1 MTAYLFNLFL
11 IMMVLQS
18 NRFAYRILLLTILC
32 LSSFTWVASSQ
43 TLSTTEKELLQTV
56 GNNNADAIAF
66 LEKVVNINSGTLNV
80 KGVKTVG
87 DAFSS
92 AFENIGFET
101 SWIEM
106 PSEMQRAGHLFA
118 RTRGDKGKR
127 LLLIG
132 HLDTVFE
139 ADSEFQTFEMIND
152 SIAKGPG
159 ANDMKGGNVVVLYA
173 LKALRENGLLKDA
186 QITVAFTG
194 DEESTG
200 KPIAISR
207 KDLIDA
213 AKTSDIALGFET
225 STGFDNATVARR
237 GSSNWNITV
246 TGKRAH
252 SSGIFRESVG
262 AGANFE
268 IARILHQFYNEVRGE
283 ELLSFNPGMLLG
295 GTTMDL
301 EAAQSKGS
309 IFGKGNVVAQTAYVQ
324 GGLRFISEEQK
335 ERARAKMRTIVANNL
350 PQTSAKIAFQDS
362 YPAMKP
368 TPENYALLEV
378 LSKVSQDLGQPEVV
392 AYDPGKRGAA
402 DVSFVAE
409 YVACLDG
416 LGTMGT
422 GAHTPKETVNI
433 NTIEMLTKRT
443 AVLIYR
449 LLQMQR

>member
-1 MTAYLFNLFL
+1 MKNHLLKTTLALFIIIAFAKAKKVTA
-11 IMMVLQS
+11 QTS
-18 NRFAYRILLLTILC
+18 NKLSPQEQRIL
-32 LSSFTWVASSQ
+32 
-43 TLSTTEKELLQTV
+43 TLVEKNSAES
-56 GNNNADAIAF
+56 IAF
-66 LEKVVNINSGTLNV
+66 LEDVVNINSGTLNV
-80 KGVKTVG
+80 KGVKEVG
-87 DAFSS
+87 NRFSS
-92 AFENIGFET
+92 AFTDIGFNT
-101 SWIEM
+101 KWIDMPAEM
-106 PSEMQRAGHLFA
+106 DRAGHLFA
-118 RTRGDKGKR
+118 TTEGTKGKR

-139 ADSEFQTFEMIND
+139 EDSEFQKFEMVND
-152 SIAKGPG
+152 TVAKGPG

-173 LKALRENGLLKDA
+173 LKALRQAGMLDNA

-200 KPIAISR
+200 KPLTISR

-213 AKTSDIALGFET
+213 AKNSDIALGFET

-237 GSSNWNITV
+237 GSSNWNVTV

-268 IARILHQFYNEVRGE
+268 LARILNGFYNEVRGP
-283 ELLSFNPGMLLG
+283 ELLSFNPGMMLG
-295 GTTMDL
+295 GTKMDL
-301 EAAQSKGS
+301 EAKQSKGS

-335 ERARAKMRTIVANNL
+335 EEARDKMRAIVANNL
-350 PQTSAKIAFQDS
+350 PQTSAVIEFEDS
-362 YPAMKP
+362 YPAMQP
-368 TPENYALLEV
+368 TPQNYALLEK
-378 LSKVSQDLGQPEVV
+378 LSQVSLDMGGPAVA

-402 DVSFVAE
+402 DTSFVAE

-422 GAHTPKETVNI
+422 GAHTPNETVYI

-443 AVLIYR
+443 ALLIYR
-449 LLQMQR
+449 LINEKR

>member
-1 MTAYLFNLFL
+1 MTFL
-11 IMMVLQS
+11 KSIV
-18 NRFAYRILLLTILC
+18 I
-32 LSSFTWVASSQ
+32 SSFFVLFAFAKTGSLQAQSSKQ
-43 TLSTTEKELLQTV
+43 NLSKEEQKILQIVEKRTAESI
-56 GNNNADAIAF
+56 GF
-66 LEKVVNINSGTLNV
+66 LEKVVNINSGTLNSE
-80 KGVKTVG
+80 GVKEVG
-87 DAFSS
+87 AIFSKAFTD
-92 AFENIGFET
+92 IGFT
-101 SWIEM
+101 SRWIDM
-106 PSEMQRAGHLFA
+106 PSEMDRAGHLFA
-118 RTRGDKGKR
+118 SIQGTKGKR

-139 ADSEFQTFEMIND
+139 EDSEFQKFEKVND
-152 SIAKGPG
+152 SVAKGPG

-173 LKALRENGLLKDA
+173 LKALNDAGMLNDA

-200 KPIAISR
+200 KPLSISR
-207 KDLIDA
+207 KDLIEA
-213 AKTSDIALGFET
+213 AKNSDIALGFET

-237 GSSNWNITV
+237 GSSNWNVSV

-268 IARILHQFYNEVRGE
+268 LARILNSFYTEVRGP
-283 ELLSFNPGMLLG
+283 ELLSFNPGMMLG
-295 GTTMDL
+295 GTLMDL
-301 EAAQSKGS
+301 EAKQSKGN

-335 ERARAKMRTIVANNL
+335 EQARDKMRAIVANNL
-350 PQTSAKIAFQDS
+350 PQTSAVVTFEDS

-368 TPENYALLEV
+368 TPENYALLET
-378 LSKVSQDLGQPEVV
+378 LSKVSQDMGGPAVE

-402 DVSFVAE
+402 DTSFVAA

-422 GAHTPKETVNI
+422 GAHTPSETVNL

-443 AVLIYR
+443 ALLIYR
-449 LLQMQR
+449 LINEKR

>member
-1 MTAYLFNLFL
+1 
-11 IMMVLQS
+11 
-18 NRFAYRILLLTILC
+18 
-32 LSSFTWVASSQ
+32 
-43 TLSTTEKELLQTV
+43 V
-56 GNNNADAIAF
+56 GKVFSKAF
-66 LEKVVNINSGTLNV
+66 DK
-80 KGVKTVG
+80 
-87 DAFSS
+87 
-92 AFENIGFET
+92 IGFNT
-101 SWIEM
+101 SWKEM
-106 PSEMQRAGHLFA
+106 PVEMERAGHLFA
-118 RTRGDKGKR
+118 TTQGNQGKR

-139 ADSEFQTFEMIND
+139 ADSEFQQFEKIND
-152 SIAKGPG
+152 TVAKGPG

-173 LKALRENGLLKDA
+173 LKALYEAGLLNDA

-200 KPIAISR
+200 KPLSISR

-213 AKTSDIALGFET
+213 AKNSDIALGFET

-237 GSSNWNITV
+237 GSSNWKVTV
-246 TGKRAH
+246 KGKRAH

-268 IARILHQFYNEVRGE
+268 LARILNQFYEEVRGE
-283 ELLSFNPGMLLG
+283 DLLSFNPGMMLG

-301 EAAQSKGS
+301 KAKESKGS

-335 ERARAKMRTIVANNL
+335 ERARTKMREIVAQNL
-350 PQTSAKIAFQDS
+350 PHTSAEVIFQDS

-368 TPENYALLEV
+368 TPENYELLEV
-378 LSKVSQDLGQPEVV
+378 LSRVSQDMGQPAVL

-422 GAHTPKETVNI
+422 GAHTPSETVYL
-433 NTIEMLTKRT
+433 NTIETLTQRT
-443 AVLIYR
+443 ALLIYR
-449 LLQMQR
+449 LIQQQR

>member
-1 MTAYLFNLFL
+1 MIFPNLEKKYIFMFSNKSLRVMLVAALFCCAFAKAQSSLSPQEQKL
-11 IMMVLQS
+11 IHE
-18 NRFAYRILLLTILC
+18 
-32 LSSFTWVASSQ
+32 VAQ
-43 TLSTTEKELLQTV
+43 NTEESLR
-56 GNNNADAIAF
+56 F
-66 LEKVVNINSGTLNV
+66 LEKVVNINSGTLNQ
-80 KGVKTVG
+80 KGVREVG
-87 DAFSS
+87 AVFSNAF
-92 AFENIGFET
+92 NDIGFT
-101 SWIEM
+101 TDWIEM
-106 PSEMQRAGHLFA
+106 PPEMNRAGHLFA
-118 RTRGDKGKR
+118 STTGNSGKR

-139 ADSEFQTFEMIND
+139 EDSAFQKFEMIND

-173 LKALRENGLLKDA
+173 LKALQKQGLLDDA

-200 KPIAISR
+200 KPLSISR
-207 KDLIDA
+207 KDLIEA
-213 AKTSDIALGFET
+213 AKNSDIALGFET

-237 GSSNWNITV
+237 GSSNWKVTV

-268 IARILHQFYNEVRGE
+268 LARILNEFYTDVRGP
-283 ELLSFNPGMLLG
+283 ELLSFNPGMILG
-295 GTTMDL
+295 GTVMDL
-301 EAAQSKGS
+301 DAPSSKGS

-335 ERARAKMRTIVANNL
+335 EEAREKMRAIVSNNL
-350 PQTSAKIAFQDS
+350 PHTSAVVEFQDS

-368 TPENYALLEV
+368 SPENDEV
-378 LSKVSQDLGQPEVV
+378 LKVLSLVSQDMGGPAVLP
-392 AYDPGKRGAA
+392 YDPGKRGAA

-422 GAHTPKETVNI
+422 GAHTPEETVNL
-433 NTIEMLTKRT
+433 NTIEMLTQRT
-443 AVLIYR
+443 ALLIYR
-449 LLQMQR
+449 LINQER

>member
-1 MTAYLFNLFL
+1 M
-11 IMMVLQS
+11 S
-18 NRFAYRILLLTILC
+18 NRNSIIYTSVFIFFAFAKALTLTAQTNTNLSKEEQRIL
-32 LSSFTWVASSQ
+32 
-43 TLSTTEKELLQTV
+43 TLVEKNSAES
-56 GNNNADAIAF
+56 IAF
-66 LEKVVNINSGTLNV
+66 LEEVVNINSGTLNV
-80 KGVKTVG
+80 KGVKEVG
-87 DAFSS
+87 NRFSS
-92 AFENIGFET
+92 AFTDIGFNT
-101 SWIEM
+101 KWIDMPTEM
-106 PSEMQRAGHLFA
+106 NRAGHLFA
-118 RTRGDKGKR
+118 TTEGKKGKR

-139 ADSEFQTFEMIND
+139 EDSEFQKFEMVND
-152 SIAKGPG
+152 TVAKGPG

-173 LKALRENGLLKDA
+173 LKALREAGMLDNA

-200 KPIAISR
+200 KPLTISR

-213 AKTSDIALGFET
+213 AKNSDIALGFET

-237 GSSNWNITV
+237 GSSNWNVTV

-252 SSGIFRESVG
+252 SSGIFRGSVG

-268 IARILHQFYNEVRGE
+268 LARILNGFYNEVRGP
-283 ELLSFNPGMLLG
+283 ELLSFNPGMMLG
-295 GTTMDL
+295 GTKMDL
-301 EAAQSKGS
+301 EAKQSKGS

-335 ERARAKMRTIVANNL
+335 EEARDKMRAIVANNL
-350 PQTSAKIAFQDS
+350 PQTSAVVEFEDS
-362 YPAMKP
+362 YPAMQP
-368 TPENYALLEV
+368 TPQNYALLEK
-378 LSKVSQDLGQPEVV
+378 LSQVSLDMGGPAVA

-402 DVSFVAE
+402 DTSFVAE

-422 GAHTPKETVNI
+422 GAHTPNETVYI

-443 AVLIYR
+443 ALLIYR
-449 LLQMQR
+449 LINEKR

>member
-1 MTAYLFNLFL
+1 MHFKKSLLVSVMVALFFYAFAKA
-11 IMMVLQS
+11 QS
-18 NRFAYRILLLTILC
+18 Q
-32 LSSFTWVASSQ
+32 LSPTEQNIINAVAQNTPES
-43 TLSTTEKELLQTV
+43 
-56 GNNNADAIAF
+56 IAF
-66 LEKVVNINSGTLNV
+66 LEKVVNINSGTLNPI
-80 KGVKTVG
+80 GVKEVG
-87 DAFSS
+87 AVFSQ
-92 AFENIGFET
+92 AFEKIKFKSN
-101 SWIEM
+101 WIEM
-106 PSEMQRAGHLFA
+106 PSELNRAGHLFA
-118 RTRGDKGKR
+118 STQGTNGKR

-139 ADSEFQTFEMIND
+139 KDSEFQKFEMVND

-173 LKALRENGLLKDA
+173 LKALQEQGLLDHA

-200 KPIAISR
+200 KPISISR
-207 KDLIDA
+207 KNLIDA
-213 AKTSDIALGFET
+213 AKNSDIALGFET

-237 GSSNWNITV
+237 GSSNWKVTV

-268 IARILHQFYNEVRGE
+268 LARILNRFYTEVRGP
-283 ELLSFNPGMLLG
+283 ELLSFNPGMMLG

-301 EAAQSKGS
+301 DAAQSKGS

-335 ERARAKMRTIVANNL
+335 EEAREKMRAIVADNL
-350 PQTSAKIAFQDS
+350 PQTSSVVEFQDS

-368 TPENYALLEV
+368 TPENYELLQV
-378 LSKVSQDLGQPEVV
+378 LSKVSQDMGGPEV
-392 AYDPGKRGAA
+392 APYDPGKRGAA
-402 DVSFVAE
+402 DISFVAQ

-422 GAHTPKETVNI
+422 GAHTPKETVNL

-443 AVLIYR
+443 ALLIYR
-449 LLQMQR
+449 LINMPR

>member
-1 MTAYLFNLFL
+1 MKNHLLKTTLALFIIIAFAKAKTVTA
-11 IMMVLQS
+11 QTS
-18 NRFAYRILLLTILC
+18 NKLSPQEQRIL
-32 LSSFTWVASSQ
+32 
-43 TLSTTEKELLQTV
+43 TLVEKNSAES
-56 GNNNADAIAF
+56 IAF
-66 LEKVVNINSGTLNV
+66 LEEVVNINSGTLNV
-80 KGVKTVG
+80 KGVKEVG
-87 DAFSS
+87 NLFSS
-92 AFENIGFET
+92 AFTDIGFNT
-101 SWIEM
+101 KWIDMPAEM
-106 PSEMQRAGHLFA
+106 DRAGHLFA
-118 RTRGDKGKR
+118 TTEGTKGKR

-139 ADSEFQTFEMIND
+139 EDSEFQKFEMVND
-152 SIAKGPG
+152 TVAKGPG

-173 LKALRENGLLKDA
+173 LKALRQAGMLDNA

-200 KPIAISR
+200 KPLTISR

-213 AKTSDIALGFET
+213 AKNSDIALGFET

-237 GSSNWNITV
+237 GSSNWNVTV

-268 IARILHQFYNEVRGE
+268 LARILNGFYNEVRGP
-283 ELLSFNPGMLLG
+283 ELLSFNPGMMLG
-295 GTTMDL
+295 GTKMDL
-301 EAAQSKGS
+301 EAKQSKGS

-335 ERARAKMRTIVANNL
+335 EEARDKMRAIVANNL
-350 PQTSAKIAFQDS
+350 PQTSAVIEFEDS
-362 YPAMKP
+362 YPAMQP
-368 TPENYALLEV
+368 TPENYALLEK
-378 LSKVSQDLGQPEVV
+378 LSQVSLDMGGPAVA

-402 DVSFVAE
+402 DTSFVAE

-422 GAHTPKETVNI
+422 GAHTPNETVYI

-443 AVLIYR
+443 ALLIYR
-449 LLQMQR
+449 LINEKR

>member
-1 MTAYLFNLFL
+1 MKNHLLKTTLALFIIIAFAKAKTVTA
-11 IMMVLQS
+11 QTS
-18 NRFAYRILLLTILC
+18 NKLSPQEQRIL
-32 LSSFTWVASSQ
+32 
-43 TLSTTEKELLQTV
+43 TLVEKNSAES
-56 GNNNADAIAF
+56 IAF
-66 LEKVVNINSGTLNV
+66 LEEVVNINSGTLNV
-80 KGVKTVG
+80 KGVKEVG
-87 DAFSS
+87 NRFSS
-92 AFENIGFET
+92 AFTDIGFNT
-101 SWIEM
+101 KWIDMPTEM
-106 PSEMQRAGHLFA
+106 DRAGHLFA
-118 RTRGDKGKR
+118 TTEGTKGKR

-139 ADSEFQTFEMIND
+139 EDSEFQKFEMVND
-152 SIAKGPG
+152 TVAKGPG

-173 LKALRENGLLKDA
+173 LKALREAGMLDSA

-200 KPIAISR
+200 KPLTISR

-213 AKTSDIALGFET
+213 AKSSDIALGFET

-237 GSSNWNITV
+237 GSSNWNVTV

-268 IARILHQFYNEVRGE
+268 LARILNGFYNEVRGP
-283 ELLSFNPGMLLG
+283 ELLSFNPGMMLG
-295 GTTMDL
+295 GTKMDL
-301 EAAQSKGS
+301 EAKQSKGS

-335 ERARAKMRTIVANNL
+335 EKARDKMRAIVANNL
-350 PQTSAKIAFQDS
+350 PQTSAVVEFEDS
-362 YPAMKP
+362 YPAMQP
-368 TPENYALLEV
+368 TPQNYALLEK
-378 LSKVSQDLGQPEVV
+378 LSQVSLDMGGPAVA

-402 DVSFVAE
+402 DTSFVAE

-422 GAHTPKETVNI
+422 GAHTPNETVYI

-443 AVLIYR
+443 ALLIYR
-449 LLQMQR
+449 LINEKR

>member
-1 MTAYLFNLFL
+1 MKNHLLKTTLALFIIIAFAKAKTVTA
-11 IMMVLQS
+11 QTS
-18 NRFAYRILLLTILC
+18 NKLSPQEQRIL
-32 LSSFTWVASSQ
+32 
-43 TLSTTEKELLQTV
+43 TLVEKNSAES
-56 GNNNADAIAF
+56 IAF
-66 LEKVVNINSGTLNV
+66 LEEVVNINSGTLNV
-80 KGVKTVG
+80 KGVKEVG
-87 DAFSS
+87 TRFSS
-92 AFENIGFET
+92 AFTDIGFNT
-101 SWIEM
+101 KWIDMPAEM
-106 PSEMQRAGHLFA
+106 DRAGHLFA
-118 RTRGDKGKR
+118 TTEGTKGKR

-139 ADSEFQTFEMIND
+139 EDSEFQKFEMVND
-152 SIAKGPG
+152 TVAKGPG

-173 LKALRENGLLKDA
+173 LKALRQAGMLDNA

-200 KPIAISR
+200 KPLTISR
-207 KDLIDA
+207 KDLIEA
-213 AKTSDIALGFET
+213 AKNSDIALGFET

-237 GSSNWNITV
+237 GSSNWNVTV

-268 IARILHQFYNEVRGE
+268 LARILNGFYNEVRGP
-283 ELLSFNPGMLLG
+283 ELLSFNPGMMLG
-295 GTTMDL
+295 GTKMDL
-301 EAAQSKGS
+301 EAKQSKGS

-335 ERARAKMRTIVANNL
+335 EEARDKMRAIVANNL
-350 PQTSAKIAFQDS
+350 PQTSAVVEFEDS
-362 YPAMKP
+362 YPAMQP
-368 TPENYALLEV
+368 TPKNYALLEK
-378 LSKVSQDLGQPEVV
+378 LSQVSLDMGGPAVA

-402 DVSFVAE
+402 DTSFVAE

-422 GAHTPKETVNI
+422 GAHTPNETVYI

-443 AVLIYR
+443 ALLIYR
-449 LLQMQR
+449 LINEKR

>member
-1 MTAYLFNLFL
+1 M
-11 IMMVLQS
+11 S
-18 NRFAYRILLLTILC
+18 NRNSIIYTAVFIFFAFAKALTLTAQTNTNLSKEEQRILSL
-32 LSSFTWVASSQ
+32 V
-43 TLSTTEKELLQTV
+43 EKNSAES
-56 GNNNADAIAF
+56 IAF
-66 LEKVVNINSGTLNV
+66 LEEVVNINSGTLNV
-80 KGVKTVG
+80 KGVKEVG
-87 DAFSS
+87 NRFSS
-92 AFENIGFET
+92 AFTDIGFNT
-101 SWIEM
+101 KWIDMPAEM
-106 PSEMQRAGHLFA
+106 DRAGHLFA
-118 RTRGDKGKR
+118 STEGIKGKR

-139 ADSEFQTFEMIND
+139 EDSEFQKFEMVND
-152 SIAKGPG
+152 TVAKGPG

-173 LKALRENGLLKDA
+173 LKALREAGMLDSA

-200 KPIAISR
+200 KPLTISR

-213 AKTSDIALGFET
+213 AKSSDIALGFET

-237 GSSNWNITV
+237 GSSNWNVTV

-252 SSGIFRESVG
+252 SSGIFRENVG

-268 IARILHQFYNEVRGE
+268 LARILNGFYNEVRGP
-283 ELLSFNPGMLLG
+283 ELLSFNPGMMLG
-295 GTTMDL
+295 GTKMDL
-301 EAAQSKGS
+301 EAKQSKGS

-335 ERARAKMRTIVANNL
+335 EEARDKMRAIVANNL
-350 PQTSAKIAFQDS
+350 PQTSAVVEFEDS
-362 YPAMKP
+362 YPAMQP
-368 TPENYALLEV
+368 TPQNYALLEK
-378 LSKVSQDLGQPEVV
+378 LSQVSLDMGGPAVA

-402 DVSFVAE
+402 DTSFVAE

-422 GAHTPKETVNI
+422 GAHTPNETVYI

-443 AVLIYR
+443 ALLIYR
-449 LLQMQR
+449 LINEKR

>member
-1 MTAYLFNLFL
+1 MYRTKLQVL
-11 IMMVLQS
+11 ITIVIVFCYAFAKAQS
-18 NRFAYRILLLTILC
+18 SLTPQELEI
-32 LSSFTWVASSQ
+32 VQQVEKNASQSI
-43 TLSTTEKELLQTV
+43 T
-56 GNNNADAIAF
+56 F
-66 LEKVVNINSGTLNV
+66 LEKVVNINSGTLNA
-80 KGVKTVG
+80 KGVREVG
-87 DAFSS
+87 DVFSKAFTD
-92 AFENIGFET
+92 IGFQ
-101 SWIEM
+101 SNWIDMPPEM
-106 PSEMQRAGHLFA
+106 NRAGHLFA
-118 RTRGDKGKR
+118 SRQGNKGKR

-139 ADSEFQTFEMIND
+139 EDSEFQKFKMIND

-173 LKALRENGLLKDA
+173 LRALQERGLLDNA

-200 KPIAISR
+200 KPLSISR
-207 KDLIDA
+207 KDLIET
-213 AKTSDIALGFET
+213 AKNSDIALGFET

-237 GSSNWNITV
+237 GSSNWKVTV

-268 IARILHQFYNEVRGE
+268 LARILNEFYTKVKGP
-283 ELLSFNPGMLLG
+283 ELLSFNPGMMLG

-301 EAAQSKGS
+301 DAAKSKGS
-309 IFGKGNVVAQTAYVQ
+309 IFGKGNVVAQTSYAQ
-324 GGLRFISEEQK
+324 GGLRFISEDQK
-335 ERARAKMRTIVANNL
+335 EEARSKMREIAQNNL
-350 PQTSAKIAFQDS
+350 PQTSAVVEFQDS

-368 TPENYALLEV
+368 TKQNYELLEV
-378 LSKVSQDLGQPEVV
+378 LSQVSQDMGGPEVLP
-392 AYDPGKRGAA
+392 YDPGKRGAA

-422 GAHTPKETVNI
+422 GAHTPKETVNL

-443 AVLIYR
+443 ALLIYR
-449 LLQMQR
+449 LINKPR

>member
-1 MTAYLFNLFL
+1 MTFLKSIVISSFFMLFAFAKTG
-11 IMMVLQS
+11 VLQAQS
-18 NRFAYRILLLTILC
+18 SKQNLSKEEQKILQIVEKH
-32 LSSFTWVASSQ
+32 SDASI
-43 TLSTTEKELLQTV
+43 
-56 GNNNADAIAF
+56 DF
-66 LEKVVNINSGTLNV
+66 LERVVNINSGTLNSE
-80 KGVKTVG
+80 GVKEVG
-87 DAFSS
+87 AIFSKE
-92 AFENIGFET
+92 FTDIGFT
-101 SWIEM
+101 SRWIDM
-106 PSEMQRAGHLFA
+106 PSEMDRAGHLFA
-118 RTRGDKGKR
+118 SIDGDKGKR

-139 ADSEFQTFEMIND
+139 EDSAFKKFEKVND

-173 LKALRENGLLKDA
+173 LKALEEAGMLNDA

-200 KPIAISR
+200 KPLSISR
-207 KDLIDA
+207 KDLIEA
-213 AKTSDIALGFET
+213 AKNSDIALGFET

-237 GSSNWNITV
+237 GSSNWNVSV

-268 IARILHQFYNEVRGE
+268 LARILNAFYIEVRGP
-283 ELLSFNPGMLLG
+283 ELLSFNPGMMLG
-295 GTTMDL
+295 GTLMDL
-301 EAAQSKGS
+301 EAKQSKGN

-335 ERARAKMRTIVANNL
+335 EQARDKMRAIVANNL
-350 PQTSAKIAFQDS
+350 PQTSAVVTFEDS

-368 TPENYALLEV
+368 TPENYALLET
-378 LSKVSQDLGQPEVV
+378 LSKVSQDMGGPSVE

-402 DVSFVAE
+402 DTSFVAA

-422 GAHTPKETVNI
+422 GAHTPSETVHL

-443 AVLIYR
+443 ALLIYR
-449 LLQMQR
+449 LINEKR

>member
-1 MTAYLFNLFL
+1 MH
-11 IMMVLQS
+11 
-18 NRFAYRILLLTILC
+18 
-32 LSSFTWVASSQ
+32 VASAQ
-43 TLSTTEKELLQTV
+43 IALSPKEKALLVKVTA
-56 GNNNADAIAF
+56 NNEEAITF
-66 LEKVVNINSGTLNV
+66 LEEVVNINSGTLNT
-80 KGVKTVG
+80 KGVKEVG
-87 DAFSS
+87 NIFSKAFD
-92 AFENIGFET
+92 NIGFKT
-101 SWIEM
+101 SWIDM
-106 PSEMQRAGHLFA
+106 PPQMNRAGHLFA
-118 RTRGDKGKR
+118 STQGDQGKR

-139 ADSEFQTFEMIND
+139 PDSEFQQFEKVND

-173 LKALRENGLLKDA
+173 LKALYESGYLNNA

-200 KPIAISR
+200 KPLSISR
-207 KDLIDA
+207 KELIDA
-213 AKTSDIALGFET
+213 AKNSDIALGFET

-237 GSSNWNITV
+237 GSSNWKVSV

-268 IARILHQFYNEVRGE
+268 LARILHQFYQEVRGE
-283 ELLSFNPGMLLG
+283 DLLSFNPGLMLG

-301 EAAQSKGS
+301 KAKESKGS
-309 IFGKGNVVAQTAYVQ
+309 IFGKGNVVAQTAYAQ

-335 ERARAKMRTIVANNL
+335 ERARTKMREIVSQNL
-350 PQTSAKIAFQDS
+350 PHTSAEVTFEDS

-368 TPENYALLEV
+368 TPENYQLLET
-378 LSKVSQDLGQPEVV
+378 LSRVSQDMGQPAVI

-422 GAHTPKETVNI
+422 GAHTPTETVNL
-433 NTIEMLTKRT
+433 NTIEVLTQRT
-443 AVLIYR
+443 ALLIYR
-449 LLQMQR
+449 LIQQER

>member
-1 MTAYLFNLFL
+1 M
-11 IMMVLQS
+11 S
-18 NRFAYRILLLTILC
+18 NRNSIIYTTVFIFFAFAKALTLTAQTNTNLSKEEQRIL
-32 LSSFTWVASSQ
+32 
-43 TLSTTEKELLQTV
+43 TLVEKNSAESIT
-56 GNNNADAIAF
+56 F
-66 LEKVVNINSGTLNV
+66 LEEVVNINSGTLNV
-80 KGVKTVG
+80 KGVKEVG
-87 DAFSS
+87 NCFSS
-92 AFENIGFET
+92 AFTDIGFNT
-101 SWIEM
+101 KWIDM
-106 PSEMQRAGHLFA
+106 PATMNRAGHLFA
-118 RTRGDKGKR
+118 STEGTKGKR

-139 ADSEFQTFEMIND
+139 EDSEFQKFEMVND
-152 SIAKGPG
+152 TVAKGPG

-173 LKALRENGLLKDA
+173 LKALREAGMLDNA

-200 KPIAISR
+200 KPLTICR

-213 AKTSDIALGFET
+213 AKSSDIALGFET

-237 GSSNWNITV
+237 GSSNWNVTV

-268 IARILHQFYNEVRGE
+268 LARILNGFYNDVRGP
-283 ELLSFNPGMLLG
+283 ELLSFNPGMMLG
-295 GTTMDL
+295 GTKMDL
-301 EAAQSKGS
+301 EAKQSKGS

-335 ERARAKMRTIVANNL
+335 EEARDKMRAIVANNL
-350 PQTSAKIAFQDS
+350 PQTSAIVEFEDS
-362 YPAMKP
+362 YPAMQP
-368 TPENYALLEV
+368 TPQNYALLEK
-378 LSKVSQDLGQPEVV
+378 LSQVSLDMGGPAVA

-402 DVSFVAE
+402 DTSFVAE

-422 GAHTPKETVNI
+422 GAHTPNETVYI

-443 AVLIYR
+443 ALLIYR
-449 LLQMQR
+449 LINEKR

>member
-1 MTAYLFNLFL
+1 MFSTKSIYLSLVIAFSFYAFAKA
-11 IMMVLQS
+11 QS
-18 NRFAYRILLLTILC
+18 
-32 LSSFTWVASSQ
+32 
-43 TLSTTEKELLQTV
+43 TLSPLEQKIMKLVSQNSAESI
-56 GNNNADAIAF
+56 NF
-66 LEKVVNINSGTLNV
+66 LEKVVNINSGTLNQ
-80 KGVKTVG
+80 KGVKEVGTV
-87 DAFSS
+87 FSK
-92 AFENIGFET
+92 AFEDIGFT
-101 SWIEM
+101 TDWIEM
-106 PSEMQRAGHLFA
+106 PSEMNRAGHLFA
-118 RTRGDKGKR
+118 STTGTKGKR

-139 ADSEFQTFEMIND
+139 EDSEFQKFEMVND

-173 LKALRENGLLKDA
+173 LKALQEQGLLEDT

-200 KPIAISR
+200 KPLSISR

-213 AKTSDIALGFET
+213 AKNSDIALGFET

-237 GSSNWNITV
+237 GSSNWKVTV

-268 IARILHQFYNEVRGE
+268 LARILNEFYNEVRGP
-283 ELLSFNPGMLLG
+283 ELLSFNPGMMLG
-295 GTTMDL
+295 GTSMDL
-301 EAAQSKGS
+301 DAATSKGS

-335 ERARAKMRTIVANNL
+335 EEARNKMRAIVANNL
-350 PQTSAKIAFQDS
+350 PHTSAIVEFQDS

-368 TPENYALLEV
+368 SPENYEV
-378 LSKVSQDLGQPEVV
+378 LNVLSQVSQDIGGPEVSP
-392 AYDPGKRGAA
+392 YDPGKRGAA

-422 GAHTPKETVNI
+422 GAHTPKETVNL
-433 NTIEMLTKRT
+433 NTIEMLTQRT
-443 AVLIYR
+443 ALLIYR
-449 LLQMQR
+449 LINQER

>member
-1 MTAYLFNLFL
+1 MSQRKMHLLICLYVFVGYAFAKAQSPLSLQEQQILQQVEQNTA
-11 IMMVLQS
+11 QS
-18 NRFAYRILLLTILC
+18 IT
-32 LSSFTWVASSQ
+32 
-43 TLSTTEKELLQTV
+43 
-56 GNNNADAIAF
+56 F
-66 LEKVVNINSGTLNV
+66 LEKVVNINSGTLNQ
-80 KGVKTVG
+80 KGVKEVG
-87 DAFSS
+87 AVFSEAFD
-92 AFENIGFET
+92 NIGFKT
-101 SWIEM
+101 NWIAMPQEM
-106 PSEMQRAGHLFA
+106 NRAGHLFA
-118 RTRGDKGKR
+118 STEGSKGKR

-139 ADSEFQTFEMIND
+139 EDSEFQKFEMVND

-173 LKALRENGLLKDA
+173 LKALREQGLLDNA

-200 KPIAISR
+200 KPLSLSR

-213 AKTSDIALGFET
+213 ARNSDIALGFET

-237 GSSNWNITV
+237 GSSNWKVTV

-252 SSGIFRESVG
+252 SSGIFRASVG

-268 IARILHQFYNEVRGE
+268 LARILNEFYNEVRGP
-283 ELLSFNPGMLLG
+283 ELLSFNPGMMLG
-295 GTTMDL
+295 GTMMDL

-324 GGLRFISEEQK
+324 GGLRFISEKQK
-335 ERARAKMRTIVANNL
+335 EEAREKMRAIVANNL
-350 PQTSAKIAFQDS
+350 PQTSAVVAFQDS

-378 LSKVSQDLGQPEVV
+378 LNKVSVDMGGPEV
-392 AYDPGKRGAA
+392 APYDPGKRGAA

-422 GAHTPKETVNI
+422 GAHTPRETVNL

-443 AVLIYR
+443 ALLIYR
-449 LLQMQR
+449 LINEPR

>member
-1 MTAYLFNLFL
+1 MSKHTSILYLSIILF
-11 IMMVLQS
+11 
-18 NRFAYRILLLTILC
+18 FAFAKAQLLTAQTTTS
-32 LSSFTWVASSQ
+32 LSKEEQ
-43 TLSTTEKELLQTV
+43 QLLTLVE
-56 GNNNADAIAF
+56 NNSAESIAF
-66 LEKVVNINSGTLNV
+66 LEEVVNINSGTLNT
-80 KGVKTVG
+80 KGVKEVG
-87 DAFSS
+87 DRFAGAFT
-92 AFENIGFET
+92 NIGFNT
-101 SWIEM
+101 RWIDM
-106 PSEMQRAGHLFA
+106 PATMNRAGHLFA
-118 RTRGDKGKR
+118 TTKGTQGKR

-139 ADSEFQTFEMIND
+139 EDSEFQKFEMVND
-152 SIAKGPG
+152 TVAKGPG

-173 LKALRENGLLKDA
+173 LKALREAGMLDNA

-200 KPIAISR
+200 KPLSISR

-213 AKTSDIALGFET
+213 AKNSDIALGFET

-237 GSSNWNITV
+237 GSSNWNVTV

-268 IARILHQFYNEVRGE
+268 LARILNAFYNDVRGP
-283 ELLSFNPGMLLG
+283 ELLSFNPGMMLG
-295 GTTMDL
+295 GTKMDL
-301 EAAQSKGS
+301 EAKQSKGT
-309 IFGKGNVVAQTAYVQ
+309 IFGKGNVVAQTAYAQ

-335 ERARAKMRTIVANNL
+335 EEARDKMRAIVANNL
-350 PQTSAKIAFQDS
+350 PHTSAVVEFEDS
-362 YPAMKP
+362 YPAMQP
-368 TPENYALLEV
+368 TPQNYALLEK
-378 LSKVSQDLGQPEVV
+378 LSQVSLDMGGPAVA

-402 DVSFVAE
+402 DTSFVAE

-422 GAHTPKETVNI
+422 GAHTPNETVYI

-443 AVLIYR
+443 ALLIYR
-449 LLQMQR
+449 LINEKR

>member
-1 MTAYLFNLFL
+1 MSQRKMHLLICLYVFVGYAFAKAQSPLSLQEQQILQQVEQNTA
-11 IMMVLQS
+11 QS
-18 NRFAYRILLLTILC
+18 IT
-32 LSSFTWVASSQ
+32 
-43 TLSTTEKELLQTV
+43 
-56 GNNNADAIAF
+56 F
-66 LEKVVNINSGTLNV
+66 LEKVVNINSGTLNQ
-80 KGVKTVG
+80 KGVKEVG
-87 DAFSS
+87 AVFSEAFD
-92 AFENIGFET
+92 NIGFKT
-101 SWIEM
+101 NWIAMPQEM
-106 PSEMQRAGHLFA
+106 NRAGHLFA
-118 RTRGDKGKR
+118 STEGSKGKR

-139 ADSEFQTFEMIND
+139 KDSEFQKFEMVND

-173 LKALRENGLLKDA
+173 LKALREQGLLDNA

-200 KPIAISR
+200 KPLSLSR

-213 AKTSDIALGFET
+213 ARNSDIALGFET

-237 GSSNWNITV
+237 GSSNWKVTV

-252 SSGIFRESVG
+252 SSGIFRASVG

-268 IARILHQFYNEVRGE
+268 LARILNEFYNEVRGP
-283 ELLSFNPGMLLG
+283 ELLSFNPGMMLG
-295 GTTMDL
+295 GTMMDL

-324 GGLRFISEEQK
+324 GGLRFISEKQK
-335 ERARAKMRTIVANNL
+335 EEAREKMRAIVANNL
-350 PQTSAKIAFQDS
+350 PQTSAVVAFQDS

-378 LSKVSQDLGQPEVV
+378 LNKVSVDMGGPEV
-392 AYDPGKRGAA
+392 APYDPGKRGAA

-422 GAHTPKETVNI
+422 GAHTPRETVNL

-443 AVLIYR
+443 ALLIYR
-449 LLQMQR
+449 LINEPR

>member
-1 MTAYLFNLFL
+1 MKNHLLKTTLALFIIIAFAKAKTVTA
-11 IMMVLQS
+11 QTS
-18 NRFAYRILLLTILC
+18 NKLSPQEQRIL
-32 LSSFTWVASSQ
+32 
-43 TLSTTEKELLQTV
+43 TLVEKNSAES
-56 GNNNADAIAF
+56 IAF
-66 LEKVVNINSGTLNV
+66 LEDVVNINSGTLNT
-80 KGVKTVG
+80 KGVKEVG
-87 DAFSS
+87 NRFSS
-92 AFENIGFET
+92 AFTDIGFNT
-101 SWIEM
+101 KWIDMPTEM
-106 PSEMQRAGHLFA
+106 DRAGHLFA
-118 RTRGDKGKR
+118 TTEGTKGKR

-139 ADSEFQTFEMIND
+139 EDSEFQKFEMVND
-152 SIAKGPG
+152 TVAKGPG

-173 LKALRENGLLKDA
+173 LKALRQAGMLDNA

-200 KPIAISR
+200 KPLTISR

-213 AKTSDIALGFET
+213 AKSSDIALGFET

-237 GSSNWNITV
+237 GSSNWNVTV

-268 IARILHQFYNEVRGE
+268 LARILNGFYNEVRGP
-283 ELLSFNPGMLLG
+283 ELLSFNPGMMLG
-295 GTTMDL
+295 GTKMDL
-301 EAAQSKGS
+301 EAKQSKGS

-335 ERARAKMRTIVANNL
+335 EEARDKMRAIVANNL
-350 PQTSAKIAFQDS
+350 PQTSAVVEFEDS
-362 YPAMKP
+362 YPAMQP
-368 TPENYALLEV
+368 TPQNYALLEK
-378 LSKVSQDLGQPEVV
+378 LSQVSLDMGGPAVA

-402 DVSFVAE
+402 DTSFVAE

-422 GAHTPKETVNI
+422 GAHTPNETVYI

-443 AVLIYR
+443 ALLIYR
-449 LLQMQR
+449 LINEKR

>member
-1 MTAYLFNLFL
+1 MNPSLPSFLSKTIQLLIPVFYIMCLMPNVSGQSALSPEEEALLTRVSENNEEALLFL
-11 IMMVLQS
+11 
-18 NRFAYRILLLTILC
+18 
-32 LSSFTWVASSQ
+32 
-43 TLSTTEKELLQTV
+43 EE
-56 GNNNADAIAF
+56 
-66 LEKVVNINSGTLNV
+66 VVNINSGTLNTT
-80 KGVKTVG
+80 GVEKVG
-87 DAFSS
+87 TIFNKAFDK
-92 AFENIGFET
+92 IGFET

-106 PSEMQRAGHLFA
+106 PPEMERAGHLFA
-118 RTRGDKGKR
+118 GTQGNKGKR

-139 ADSEFQTFEMIND
+139 ADSEFQQFEKIND

-173 LKALRENGLLKDA
+173 LKALYEAGYLDDA

-200 KPIAISR
+200 KPLSISR

-213 AKTSDIALGFET
+213 AKNSDIALGFET

-237 GSSNWNITV
+237 GSSNWKV
-246 TGKRAH
+246 SVKGKRAH

-268 IARILHQFYNEVRGE
+268 LARILYTFYEEVRGE
-283 ELLSFNPGMLLG
+283 DLLSFNPGIMLG

-301 EAAQSKGS
+301 KAKESKGN
-309 IFGKGNVVAQTAYVQ
+309 IFGKGNVVAQTAYAQ

-335 ERARAKMRTIVANNL
+335 ARARTKMREIVAQNL
-350 PQTSAKIAFQDS
+350 PHTSAEVSFEDS

-368 TPENYALLEV
+368 TPENYQLLEV
-378 LSKVSQDLGQPEVV
+378 LSQVSQDMGQPPVI

-422 GAHTPKETVNI
+422 GAHTPKETVNL
-433 NTIEMLTKRT
+433 NTIELLTQRT
-443 AVLIYR
+443 ALLIYR
-449 LLQMQR
+449 LLQQER

>member
-1 MTAYLFNLFL
+1 MFSTKSIYLSLVIAFSFYAFAKA
-11 IMMVLQS
+11 QS
-18 NRFAYRILLLTILC
+18 
-32 LSSFTWVASSQ
+32 
-43 TLSTTEKELLQTV
+43 TLSPLEQKIMKLVSQNSAESI
-56 GNNNADAIAF
+56 NF
-66 LEKVVNINSGTLNV
+66 LEKVVNINSGTLNQ
-80 KGVKTVG
+80 KGVKEVGTVFSK
-87 DAFSS
+87 AFKD
-92 AFENIGFET
+92 IGFT
-101 SWIEM
+101 TDWIEM
-106 PSEMQRAGHLFA
+106 PSEMNRAGHLFA
-118 RTRGDKGKR
+118 STTGTKGKR

-139 ADSEFQTFEMIND
+139 EDSEFQKFEMVND

-173 LKALRENGLLKDA
+173 LKALQEQGLLEDT

-200 KPIAISR
+200 KPLSISR

-213 AKTSDIALGFET
+213 AKNSDIALGFET

-237 GSSNWNITV
+237 GSSNWKVTV

-268 IARILHQFYNEVRGE
+268 LARILNEFYNEVRGP
-283 ELLSFNPGMLLG
+283 ELLSFNPGMMLG
-295 GTTMDL
+295 GTSMDL
-301 EAAQSKGS
+301 DAATSKGS

-335 ERARAKMRTIVANNL
+335 EEARNKMRAIVANNL
-350 PQTSAKIAFQDS
+350 PHTSAVVEFQDS

-368 TPENYALLEV
+368 SPENYEV
-378 LSKVSQDLGQPEVV
+378 LNVLSQVSQDIGGPEVLP
-392 AYDPGKRGAA
+392 YDPGKRGAA

-422 GAHTPKETVNI
+422 GAHTPKETVNL
-433 NTIEMLTKRT
+433 NTIEMLTQRT
-443 AVLIYR
+443 ALLIYR
-449 LLQMQR
+449 LINQER